1 MHPSASSCPSQPIR
15 AGRRIFRETPRE
27 ESALTTQRIIP
38 LALAVVLGCMH
49 GQGER
54 TATVSEADAG
64 RLGPGQVGPVNQA
77 RQELDVATDAL
88 SRTRLRLQQA
98 QREAGVAKADLQA
111 AEADQHVAD
120 AQQKVAAD
128 SREPDALEKARV
140 LQERAT
146 AHQHAADLHV
156 AYAGTLIEERQA
168 AVQAAERQ
176 VKVAQA
182 RVEWSKLQALEQVG
196 NPAATKYDAGRFQTA
211 VNDAQAELDQA
222 QTAARS
228 LEPRVTEARQRWEDS
243 ERRVQAPEDGGMPT
257 GTGSGR

>member
-1 MHPSASSCPSQPIR
+1 MTIP
-15 AGRRIFRETPRE
+15 
-27 ESALTTQRIIP
+27 RIIP
-38 LALAVVLGCMH
+38 LVLAVVLGCMH

-54 TATVSEADAG
+54 VATVSEADAG
-64 RLGPGQVGPVNQA
+64 RLGPEQVGPVNQA

-88 SRTRLRLQQA
+88 ARTRLRLQQA
-98 QREAGVAKADLQA
+98 QREADVAKADLQA

-120 AQQKVAAD
+120 AQQKLAND
-128 SREPDALEKARV
+128 SRAPDALENARV

-146 AHQHAADLHV
+146 AHRNAADLHV
-156 AYAGTLIEERQA
+156 AYAGKLIEERQA
-168 AVQAAERQ
+168 EVQVAERQ

-222 QTAARS
+222 ETNARA
-228 LEPRVTEARQRWEDS
+228 LEPQATEARQRWEDS
-243 ERRVQAPEDGGMPT
+243 ERRVQAPQEGGTPT